1 MNMKRRDA
9 LARDINLADITSSKK
24 NAEVLRKLRDNDQ
37 NWVDNALY
45 IFEAN
50 DGEEA
55 YDDEEIVFSIREGDD
70 LGWLGYFIGR
80 NQSLDVLAIHF
91 LPQERERVDAFIE

>member
-1 MNMKRRDA
+1 MNMSRRDA

-24 NAEVLRKLRDNDQ
+24 NAEVLRKIRDNDQ

-50 DGEEA
+50 EAEEA
-55 YDDEEIVFSIREGDD
+55 DD
-70 LGWLGYFIGR
+70 
-80 NQSLDVLAIHF
+80 
-91 LPQERERVDAFIE
+91 DAKR